1 MEEQLKKPPNN
12 GGASS
17 GSPSKLST
25 SQAGGNNNGVAT
37 VKVISPSNPSGLEE
51 TGQQIQDHP
60 KLVFNKDLDEEEK
73 QQNTVSSPNV

>member
-12 GGASS
+12 GGTSS

-25 SQAGGNNNGVAT
+25 SQAGGNNNGVSA
-37 VKVISPSNPSGLEE
+37 VKIITPSNPIGLEE
-51 TGQQIQDHP
+51 TGQQNNDHP

-73 QQNTVSSPNV
+73 QQNTVFSPNV

>member
-25 SQAGGNNNGVAT
+25 S
-37 VKVISPSNPSGLEE
+37 
-51 TGQQIQDHP
+51 
-60 KLVFNKDLDEEEK
+60 
-73 QQNTVSSPNV
+73 